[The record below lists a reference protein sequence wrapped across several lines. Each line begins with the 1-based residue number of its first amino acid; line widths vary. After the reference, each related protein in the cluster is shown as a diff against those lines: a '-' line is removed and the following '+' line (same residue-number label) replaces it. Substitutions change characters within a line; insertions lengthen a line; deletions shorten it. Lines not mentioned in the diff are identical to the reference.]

1 LHLPATRLRRDRP
14 REAGRFPRHRPRTD
28 ATADP
33 RGAIGC
39 QRTHTRGHG
48 LHRAAGQHHDGQRA
62 VAGDRDGF
70 SSGTSRSW
78 FGEPIMRRVSYR
90 LPNPTRPSTDVA
102 HRRAGLAEEI
112 RAAVTVSGGLI
123 RAGADAL
130 LSHIPTIGNQTTPSD
145 AAAWAVQPVQLEHVA
160 DLVYA

>member
-1 LHLPATRLRRDRP
+1 
-14 REAGRFPRHRPRTD
+14 
-28 ATADP
+28 
-33 RGAIGC
+33 
-39 QRTHTRGHG
+39 
-48 LHRAAGQHHDGQRA
+48 
-62 VAGDRDGF
+62 
-70 SSGTSRSW
+70 
-78 FGEPIMRRVSYR
+78 MRRVSYR

-160 DLVYA
+160 DLVYELLDAHRDTAELAAELAEDPSWQAHIEYLRALHRKGREVLARLLIQPRDGTHRETR